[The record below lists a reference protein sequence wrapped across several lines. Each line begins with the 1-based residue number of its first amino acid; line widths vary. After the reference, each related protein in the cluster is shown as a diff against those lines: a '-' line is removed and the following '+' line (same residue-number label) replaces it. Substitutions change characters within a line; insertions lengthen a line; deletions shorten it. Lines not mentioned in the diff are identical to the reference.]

1 MTQRILCRFSPK
13 EVTISAA
20 QTTSLGPPSTA
31 ISSTSIAHTIPGPR
45 PNGLEDDEETLI
57 NQYNVDGAAADE
69 ILGYDDDEDEEYNG
83 DMEGNDDTEGQCPN
97 EDSAVFQAFQR
108 QVRVAETRRA
118 EGNRRAGGIKT
129 QRAMVKAWEVC

>member
-20 QTTSLGPPSTA
+20 QTTSDLGPPSTA

-45 PNGLEDDEETLI
+45 PIGPEDDEETLI

-83 DMEGNDDTEGQCPN
+83 DMEGNDDTEGKCP
-97 EDSAVFQAFQR
+97 EDSAAFQAFQR

>member
-1 MTQRILCRFSPK
+1 LTQRILCRFSPK

-20 QTTSLGPPSTA
+20 QTTSLPPSTA

-45 PNGLEDDEETLI
+45 PNELEDDEETLI
-57 NQYNVDGAAADE
+57 NRYNVDGAAADE

-83 DMEGNDDTEGQCPN
+83 DMEGNDDTEGKFPN
-97 EDSAVFQAFQR
+97 GDLAFQAFQR
-108 QVRVAETRRA
+108 QVRVDETRRA